1 MIRRFLSYYKPH
13 KKLFLIDFSSAVVV
27 AILELV
33 FPLAVQWFIDSLLP
47 KGNWS
52 TILSVSIALFVLFVI
67 NTKMKALWIVG

>member
-27 AILELV
+27 AILELA

-47 KGNWS
+47 KG
-52 TILSVSIALFVLFVI
+52 IGPLFFRLALLYSFYL
-67 NTKMKALWIVG
+67 